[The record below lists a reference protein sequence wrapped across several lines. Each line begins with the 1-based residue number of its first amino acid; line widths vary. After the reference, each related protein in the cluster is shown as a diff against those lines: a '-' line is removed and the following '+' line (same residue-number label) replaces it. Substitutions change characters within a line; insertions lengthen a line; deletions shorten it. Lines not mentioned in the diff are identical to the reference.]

1 MGKKIFVALSTFA
14 EYGREP
20 LWLLDR
26 SGIGYSMNRLGRR
39 LIREEI
45 VDLGKGAAGIIA
57 GVEPYDAPVLERLP
71 ELKCISRCGVGVD
84 NIDLDLAQ
92 KRNIVIRN
100 TPDVVVRP
108 VVELTIAMIFD
119 LMRKLS
125 LHTCRMWRREW
136 KKTAGNLLA
145 GKTVGILGLG
155 RIGRNVSETLVK
167 LDAKVIG
174 TDIHP
179 DNAWAEKNGVR
190 VVSLNELLVKSDI
203 LSLHLSVLPQNP
215 FVLGREE
222 IALMKEG
229 AWMVN
234 VSRGNFVD
242 ETVLF
247 DALKSGRLAGAAM
260 DVFPEEP
267 YTGPLCNLDNVIMT
281 PHVATL
287 TKESRMQMETEAVQN
302 LLETLS
308 THSSMRISTE

>member
-1 MGKKIFVALSTFA
+1 MGEKIFVALSTFA
-14 EYGREP
+14 EYGKKP
-20 LWLLDR
+20 LRLLDQ
-26 SGIGYSMNRLGRR
+26 SGIGYSLNGLGRR
-39 LIREEI
+39 LVREEI
-45 VDLGKGAAGIIA
+45 VDLGKGTTGIIA
-57 GVEPYDAPVLERLP
+57 GVEPYDTPVLKKLP

-84 NIDLDLAQ
+84 NIDLDSAR

-100 TPDVVVRP
+100 TPDVVIRP

-125 LHTCRMWRREW
+125 LHTCRMWKREW
-136 KKTAGNLLA
+136 KKTAGNLLS

-155 RIGRNVSETLVK
+155 RIGRNVAETLLK
-167 LDAKVIG
+167 LDVKVIG

-179 DNAWAEKNGVR
+179 DSAWAEKHRVH
-190 VVSLNELLVKSDI
+190 VVSLNELLVESDI
-203 LSLHLSVLPQNP
+203 LSLHLSVIPQSP

-222 IALMKEG
+222 IALMKQG
-229 AWMVN
+229 AWIVN
-234 VSRGNFVD
+234 VSRGNLVD
-242 ETVLF
+242 DTALF
-247 DALKSGRLAGAAM
+247 DSLKSGRLAGAAM

-287 TKESRMQMETEAVQN
+287 TKESRVQMETEAVQN

-308 THSSMRISTE
+308 THSPMRKSTE